1 MKTFKQFLEEAS
13 NSITRFGSSGHQ
25 LKTKGIPHPDHLDMP
40 HIFKWIYGVQ
50 KKAKRRDV
58 GPKEMQNY
66 QDKLNKEY
74 FNSPQINPPGID
86 PLKKIKA

>member
-1 MKTFKQFLEEAS
+1 
-13 NSITRFGSSGHQ
+13 
-25 LKTKGIPHPDHLDMP
+25 MP

-50 KKAKRRDV
+50 KKAKRKDV

>member
-1 MKTFKQFLEEAS
+1 MS
-13 NSITRFGSSGHQ
+13 
-25 LKTKGIPHPDHLDMP
+25 
-40 HIFKWIYGVQ
+40 
-50 KKAKRRDV
+50 KRKDV